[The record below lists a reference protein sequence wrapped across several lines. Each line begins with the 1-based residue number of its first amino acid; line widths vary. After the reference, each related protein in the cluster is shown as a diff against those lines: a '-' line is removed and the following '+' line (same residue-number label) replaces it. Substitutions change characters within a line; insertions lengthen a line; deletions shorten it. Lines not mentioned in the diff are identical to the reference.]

1 MITRLSHESSL
12 FIFSLPICPLKL
24 LAGNCILTKVAL
36 SWMCRCEAVPP
47 DRPLRCKP
55 LVNMNTMNSTIAAAS
70 PEPAAAD
77 PVTQT
82 ARPLIVSGGMSTLLE
97 KTGLFSASQ
106 IDMLLQ
112 ISRREGV
119 GITDIV
125 VREGI
130 AREEDYLQGLS
141 EAARLPFLRLSSV
154 AIEPAVIE
162 KLSAK
167 VVFQY
172 NVIPYALEDGA
183 LVVVT
188 HDPFVPGLADALRI
202 ASGMR
207 IRFVLATSIDIARA
221 AKKFY
226 GVGAETVAR
235 MIQDDRIEVV
245 PEDILAKS
253 DIGEDDQEASIVKFV
268 NQVIWEAYQERATDI
283 HFEPMENELRIRYRV
298 DGVLHPAPLP
308 PQLNRFQA
316 AIISRIKVMA
326 NMDIAEKRMPQDGR
340 IGLRIQTEDID
351 IRVSTMPTVYGESV
365 SLRLLMRG
373 KSMIRL
379 DELGMSVEDRAQ
391 VEQLIHKP
399 NGILLVTGPTGSGK
413 STSLYAYL
421 REINAPE
428 QRIITVEDP
437 IEYEMGGINQINVR
451 SDIGLTFAT
460 ALRHIL
466 RQDPDVIMVGEIRD
480 FETAEIAIRA
490 ALTGHLVFSTLH
502 TNDAAGAI
510 TRLIDMGVE
519 PFLVASSVEAIIA
532 QRLVRRLCPDCRQ
545 SETPDHAFLESIAFP
560 LAELGP
566 RHLYTASGCEKCRMT
581 GFRGR
586 VGIYELL
593 RVDER
598 IEAMIVERASAGTIK
613 QYAMDRNLRTLRDDG
628 WLKAMEG
635 ITTVAEVV
643 RVTETETVE
652 VE

>member
-1 MITRLSHESSL
+1 ME
-12 FIFSLPICPLKL
+12 
-24 LAGNCILTKVAL
+24 
-36 SWMCRCEAVPP
+36 
-47 DRPLRCKP
+47 
-55 LVNMNTMNSTIAAAS
+55 TMTDDATTT
-70 PEPAAAD
+70 AAAD
-77 PVTQT
+77 AASITPPQPLVPA
-82 ARPLIVSGGMSTLLE
+82 ARPLVVTGGMANLLK
-97 KTGLFSASQ
+97 KTGLFNSSQ
-106 IDMLLQ
+106 IATLLQ
-112 ISRREGV
+112 VSRREGV
-119 GITDIV
+119 GITDLVI
-125 VREGI
+125 REGLVPE
-130 AREEDYLQGLS
+130 ADYLQALS
-141 EAARLPFLRLSSV
+141 DASGLPFMRLSSV
-154 AIEPAVIE
+154 AIEPSVIE

-172 NVIPYALEDGA
+172 NVIPYAIEAGA
-183 LVVVT
+183 LAVVT
-188 HDPFVPGLADALRI
+188 QDPFTLGLADALRI
-202 ASGMR
+202 AAGMR
-207 IRFVLATSIDIARA
+207 IRFVLATSVDIARA

-253 DIGEDDQEASIVKFV
+253 DIGDDDQEASIVKFV

-340 IGLRIQTEDID
+340 IGLRIRTEEID

-373 KSMIRL
+373 QSMIRL
-379 DELGMSVEDRAQ
+379 DELGMCADDNAIIAK
-391 VEQLIHKP
+391 LIHKP
-399 NGILLVTGPTGSGK
+399 NGIILVTGPTGSGK

-421 REINAPE
+421 REINTPE

-510 TRLIDMGVE
+510 TRLVDMGVE
-519 PFLVASSVEAIIA
+519 PFLVASSVEAIVA
-532 QRLVRRLCPDCRQ
+532 QRLVRRLCPNCRQ
-545 SETPDHAFLESIAFP
+545 PETPDHTFLKSVDFP
-560 LAELGP
+560 IDELGDNP
-566 RHLYTASGCEKCRMT
+566 LYAANGCEKCRMT

-586 VGIYELL
+586 VGIYEML
-593 RVDER
+593 RVDEK
-598 IEAMIVERASAGTIK
+598 IEAMIVDRASAGAIK
-613 QYAMDRNLRTLRDDG
+613 QYATGRNLRTLRDDG
-628 WLKAMEG
+628 WLKAIDG
-635 ITTVAEVV
+635 TTTIAEVM
-643 RVTETETVE
+643 RVTETVE